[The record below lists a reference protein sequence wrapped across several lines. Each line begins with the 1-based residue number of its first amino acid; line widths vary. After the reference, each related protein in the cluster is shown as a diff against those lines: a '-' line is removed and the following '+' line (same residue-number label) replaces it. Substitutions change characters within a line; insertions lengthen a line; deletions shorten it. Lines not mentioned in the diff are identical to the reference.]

1 MSDSLFLFEPHAPEY
16 KGKLQRKLAE
26 LASEQLYLGANSW
39 KYEGWLDQVYTPERY
54 YWHGKFSRKKFEAE
68 CLAEYAETFPVVCG
82 DFSFYQFPTD
92 DFWRKLFT
100 VDAPQSLRFAF
111 KIPEEITLPAFP
123 DHQRYGA
130 RAGQRNP
137 NFLNDQ
143 LLSNCFLKPLEPY
156 QERVAVLI
164 FEFGAFRQADAQVFE
179 EFLQQLDAMF
189 LTLPLWFRYAVE
201 IRTAEFLDSEYFQHL
216 HNHSVAHVFNSW
228 TRMPPLAEQMALA
241 NAFTADFSVSRAVLS
256 PGQTYAEGNAFL
268 PFKSIQVV
276 KPDVRR
282 ALRDLLT
289 RGRDR
294 KEAVY
299 VFVNNGL
306 EGNAPGTIEAV
317 VQTL

>member
-1 MSDSLFLFEPHAPEY
+1 MSESLFLFEPHIPEY
-16 KGKLQRKLAE
+16 KGKWAQRLAE
-26 LASEQLYLGANSW
+26 LASEQLYLGTNSW

-54 YWHGKFSRKKFEAE
+54 FWHGKFSRKKFEAE

-100 VDAPQSLRFAF
+100 VDAPRNLRFAF
-111 KIPEEITLPAFP
+111 KIPEEITLPVFP

-137 NFLNDQ
+137 NFLNAQ
-143 LLSNCFLKPLEPY
+143 LLLNCFVKPLEAY

-164 FEFGAFRQADAQVFE
+164 FEFGAFRQPDAQMFD

-189 LTLPLWFRYAVE
+189 LTLPSWFRYAVE
-201 IRTAEFLDSEYFQHL
+201 IRTAEFLDSDYFQL
-216 HNHSVAHVFNSW
+216 LRNHNVAHVFNSW
-228 TRMPPLAEQMALA
+228 TRVPSLLEQMAMPES
-241 NAFTADFSVSRAVLS
+241 FTADFSVARAVLS
-256 PGQTYAEGNAFL
+256 PGQTYEEGNAFS

-276 KPDVRR
+276 KTDVRR
-282 ALRDLLT
+282 ALRDLLV
-289 RGRDR
+289 RGRNQG
-294 KEAVY
+294 EPAY

-306 EGNAPGTIEAV
+306 EGNAPSTIEAV